1 MDTSSQPHDSKAS
14 VSLAAAGLRLYDTAD
29 HQVTPF
35 SPIEPGKVGIYV
47 CGATVQSSPH
57 IGHIRTTL
65 AFDVIRR
72 WLLRLGYQVT
82 LIRNVTDIDDKI
94 LAKAAAN
101 GQRWWERAYIY
112 EREFT
117 HAYETMGVL
126 PPTYEPRATGHIPE
140 MIDLIQRIIDHG
152 HAYVVPD

>member
-29 HQVTPF
+29 HKVTPF
-35 SPIEPGKVGIYV
+35 QPIEPGKVGIYV

-82 LIRNVTDIDDKI
+82 LIRNVTDID
-94 LAKAAAN
+94 
-101 GQRWWERAYIY
+101 
-112 EREFT
+112 
-117 HAYETMGVL
+117 
-126 PPTYEPRATGHIPE
+126 
-140 MIDLIQRIIDHG
+140 
-152 HAYVVPD
+152 